1 MSDVQM
7 QEQQHPFLDF
17 VKNNQKSLTYVLV
30 VIAIFIGGYFGYFE
44 LYQKPREA
52 KAADALFTAEKY
64 FAADSANLVLNG
76 DGTSKGALYVIK
88 EFSGTKAANLAKY
101 YAGVSY
107 YKQNDLNK
115 AIEYLK
121 DFSTDAKQVQAIAY
135 GTLGDAYADL
145 KKNDEAVEY
154 YKKAGN
160 LFPEDENISSEYLY
174 RAAAF
179 LEVNGKSKEAVE
191 IYTTIKNKYPKSE
204 KGLNA
209 DKYINRLQVQP

>member
-1 MSDVQM
+1 MSEVQT
-7 QEQQHPFLDF
+7 QTEQHPFLDF

-30 VIAIFIGGYFGYFE
+30 IIALVVGGYFGFAE

-64 FAADSANLVLNG
+64 FAADSSSFVLNG

-107 YKQNDLNK
+107 FKQNDFNK

-121 DFSTDAKQVQAIAY
+121 DFTTNAKQVQAIAY
-135 GTLGDAYADL
+135 GTLGDAYAEL
-145 KKNDEAVEY
+145 KKNDEAIEY

-160 LFPEDENISSEYLY
+160 HFAEDENISSEYLF

-179 LEVNGKSKEAVE
+179 LEVNGKTKEAVE
-191 IYTTIKNKYPKSE
+191 LYTSIKNKYPKSE

>member
-1 MSDVQM
+1 MAANNNTNSKSSTSTI
-7 QEQQHPFLDF
+7 
-17 VKNNQKSLTYVLV
+17 VKSIKTNWALLLGILLIIVVLV
-30 VIAIFIGGYFGYFE
+30 
-44 LYQKPREA
+44 
-52 KAADALFTAEKY
+52 
-64 FAADSANLVLNG
+64 
-76 DGTSKGALYVIK
+76 ALYVIK

-101 YAGVSY
+101 YVGVSY
-107 YKQNDLNK
+107 FKQNDFNK
-115 AIEYLK
+115 AVEYLK

-135 GTLGDAYADL
+135 GTLGDAYAEL

-191 IYTTIKNKYPKSE
+191 IYTAIKNKYPKSE

-209 DKYINRLQVQP
+209 DKYINRLQVQ